1 MCRRQPGR
9 RCHRHCVEKLTAAQ
23 KVLMDLQAG
32 ESEDRAA
39 VSAAADRVAAVA
51 TELDATGRGRQE
63 LRSSIAQLEGHAG
76 VDVDLHRQELAARLV
91 AAEALVDERRR
102 QQRHMPVSASCG
114 DAEQDR
120 LRRAIGKA
128 RGDLARTQVQMMLS
142 RDDPAALQRWAG
154 RHREAALAALDL
166 HSQLRMAQA
175 GGSPAEG
182 FLSQSEQRVWR
193 RGSADQA
200 AMVALS
206 HRRAVMHDLPDAFD
220 TVVPMGTR
228 EARATGEVYRGAEPE
243 PVEELYADAT
253 TAAAAS
259 ARDHVDS
266 PSRGDDDG
274 GPADGDLADD
284 DIADDDIADDAEPT
298 DREAGGV
305 DRTSQSGQN
314 PSDRA
319 TVDRR
324 GRRKTERRQQ
334 KRAQQRAGQRRK
346 RELREV
352 RMIVQRV
359 KRLSSKADQGQGT
372 GMECGGVLMLDYF
385 QTNLG

>member
-102 QQRHMPVSASCG
+102 QQRHMPVSASSG

-154 RHREAALAALDL
+154 RHRDAALAALDL

-206 HRRAVMHDLPDAFD
+206 HRRAVMHDLPDAFE
-220 TVVPMGTR
+220 TVVPMSTR

-243 PVEELYADAT
+243 PGEELYGDTA
-253 TAAAAS
+253 TAAASSAS
-259 ARDHVDS
+259 DRGNS
-266 PSRGDDDG
+266 LSGGDD
-274 GPADGDLADD
+274 DGDLADD
-284 DIADDDIADDAEPT
+284 DIDGDDDDDDDEEPT
-298 DREAGGV
+298 DRETGGV
-305 DRTSQSGQN
+305 DRTSQSDQT
-314 PSDRA
+314 PSGRA
-319 TVDRR
+319 TFDRR
-324 GRRKTERRQQ
+324 GRRTAERRQQ
-334 KRAQQRAGQRRK
+334 KQAQQRAGQRRK

-352 RMIVQRV
+352 RMVVQRV
-359 KRLSSKADQGQGT
+359 KRVSSKADQGQGT